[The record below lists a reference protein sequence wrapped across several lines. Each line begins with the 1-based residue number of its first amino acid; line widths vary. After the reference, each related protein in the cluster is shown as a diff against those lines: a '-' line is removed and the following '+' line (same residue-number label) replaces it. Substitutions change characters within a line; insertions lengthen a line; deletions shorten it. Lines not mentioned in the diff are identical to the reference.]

1 MYVMTRE
8 QFNCSIFIP
17 TPVLGRN
24 EKLISCHIKH
34 LSEKW
39 NMGNVHGGEKKVF
52 VNPFFI
58 YIFEPLY
65 YQMCLLN
72 VIVLFLYCV

>member
-1 MYVMTRE
+1 MTTE
-8 QFNCSIFIP
+8 QINSSIFIP

-24 EKLISCHIKH
+24 EKLISCHIKQPN
-34 LSEKW
+34 EKC
-39 NMGNVHGGEKKVF
+39 NKGNVHGGEKKVF
-52 VNPFFI
+52 DYPFFI